1 MATGCVL
8 FSLAWQPSGQ
18 SILTNTAK
26 SVQASR
32 WCTRQDSSALSDSC
46 FDSRTC
52 NWPLWSSSVVQRVG
66 VYVSICTGTCGRGG
80 TVGQSAAVYVLNWIV
95 LGLGQGYETLSLSN
109 FSHLQQEGIR
119 GKRAEW
125 PVNSHFLQC
134 SGENAH
140 RYQHG
145 YLTNF
150 PAYGSGIDTPEA
162 FSFNNNI
169 SETTFLTSEEEIKC
183 EKQDYQDTVG
193 AITEKG
199 VKGTPLL

>member
-150 PAYGSGIDTPEA
+150 PAYGSGIDTPR
-162 FSFNNNI
+162 SF
-169 SETTFLTSEEEIKC
+169 FL
-183 EKQDYQDTVG
+183 
-193 AITEKG
+193 
-199 VKGTPLL
+199 